1 MTLHDN
7 MSQAP
12 VQVTIDSGL
21 GIISL
26 ADGQGTNRLDG
37 QFLSALLSAFH
48 QVMESQDVRVVLLR
62 SLEAN
67 FCLGMNLEVLRES
80 LEAEA
85 AESSNLGGKVYQKSN
100 VSDIGQNQTQRQDGV
115 SLYSQLLEL
124 IAFGPKP
131 VIALVEGPVK
141 AGGVGLTA
149 ACDIVVADISKASFE
164 LSEVL
169 FGLIPANVLPFL
181 MHQRISPQQA
191 RYLVLSA
198 KCIDSVQAHQI
209 GLCDEIYATPELE
222 KGLKNL
228 IKTMMRAEPGAL
240 QSAKSFIGSN
250 LSTNFQEFKDAA
262 VGELLGLMTQ
272 PPVAQGLSAFASGE
286 TPPWFTRFKPGLRLT
301 QAETKDQNA

>member
-1 MTLHDN
+1 MTLHKN
-7 MSQAP
+7 GTQAP
-12 VQVTIDSGL
+12 VQVLLDSGL

-37 QFLSALLSAFH
+37 SFLSAMITAFH
-48 QVMESQDVRVVLLR
+48 QVLESPEIRIVLLR
-62 SLEAN
+62 SLEEN
-67 FCLGMNLEVLRES
+67 FCLGMNLDILKES
-80 LEAEA
+80 LETDSTQSIPNPLAQKPI
-85 AESSNLGGKVYQKSN
+85 SSNPHSN
-100 VSDIGQNQTQRQDGV
+100 QAQRQDAV

-141 AGGVGLTA
+141 AGGVGITA
-149 ACDIVVADISKASFE
+149 ACDIVVADMTKASFE

-198 KCIDSVQAHQI
+198 KLVDPVQALQL
-209 GLCDEIYATPELE
+209 GLCDEIYGTHELE

-240 QSAKSFIGSN
+240 EAAKRFIGSHV
-250 LSTNFQEFKDAA
+250 STDFQEFKDAA

-272 PPVAQGLSAFASGE
+272 PPVAQGLQAFASGA
-286 TPPWFTRFKPGLRLT
+286 TPPWFGKFKPTIRLT
-301 QAETKDQNA
+301 QPESKPQEA

>member
-1 MTLHDN
+1 MTLHN
-7 MSQAP
+7 NGNQAP
-12 VQVTIDSGL
+12 VQVHLDSGL

-37 QFLSALLSAFH
+37 LFLSELVSAFH
-48 QVMESQDVRVVLLR
+48 QVLESPDVRVILLR
-62 SLEAN
+62 SLEEN
-67 FCLGMNLEVLRES
+67 FCLGMNLDVLKES
-80 LEAEA
+80 LEADNNQSTSGSFSGA
-85 AESSNLGGKVYQKSN
+85 GLSTSDSN
-100 VSDIGQNQTQRQDGV
+100 QDSRHDAV

-131 VIALVEGPVK
+131 VIGLVEGPVK
-141 AGGVGLTA
+141 AGGVGITA
-149 ACDIVVADISKASFE
+149 ACDIVVADLNKASFE

-198 KCIDSVQAHQI
+198 KLIDPIQALQM
-209 GLCDEIYATPELE
+209 GLCDEIYTTLELE
-222 KGLKNL
+222 KGLKHL

-240 QSAKSFIGSN
+240 EAAKRFIGSHV
-250 LSTNFQEFKDAA
+250 STDFQEFKDAA

-272 PPVAQGLSAFASGE
+272 PPVAQGLEAFSSGA
-286 TPPWFTRFKPGLRLT
+286 TPPWFGKFKPSLRLT
-301 QAETKDQNA
+301 QPGSESQEA